1 MDVACRKNLSRGAN
15 FACINPLKPLRSK
28 QRVVRRRS
36 GVLSLKLLV
45 GRSPLQLAFVSE
57 EGRRSRGPPLKLA
70 SDCEGWPP
78 LAFDFEVDMAR
89 ICRRCEMRLG
99 GLAAAEAVN
108 A

>member
-1 MDVACRKNLSRGAN
+1 M
-15 FACINPLKPLRSK
+15 
-28 QRVVRRRS
+28 
-36 GVLSLKLLV
+36 LSLRLLV

-57 EGRRSRGPPLKLA
+57 EGRRSRWPPLKLLAGGSPLQLASVSEEGRRSRGPPLKLA
-70 SDCEGWPP
+70 SDCEGRRIGWPP